1 MSENL
6 LLALAA
12 IIAVGIFS
20 QWLAWVLRLPSIIL
34 LLLAGLLLGPF
45 TGFLDPDTLLGEFL
59 APLVSASIAVILF
72 EGSLNLRLE
81 EIRHKATL
89 VINLVTVGALVT
101 CVGVSVAARFLLGL
115 SWPLAILLGS
125 ILIVSGPTVIA
136 PLLNHVRPRKPLGPI
151 LKWESILIDP
161 LGAICAVL
169 VFETITHEKA
179 GIWPALALLKTLFLG
194 VFAGYFLA
202 RILILIMRRYLV
214 PEYLEIPF
222 FLMFVMVGFAATS
235 YLQPETGLLTV
246 TVMGA
251 YLANQN
257 AVSIK
262 HVAAFKENLAIPLL
276 ANLFIL
282 LAARLDLNALKNLSL
297 REILFLAVLIFL
309 VRPLAVFFSS
319 LRSGLRWQERLFLSG
334 IAPRGIVAAAMAS
347 LFALHLKGQGFHD
360 AEKLVTLTFL
370 VILTTVFLNGLWA
383 RPLAC
388 LLKVCQRD
396 PNGVLFV
403 GAQDWAREMA
413 RALYEEGIEIL
424 LVDTNWFHIKAA
436 EREGL
441 PHFYASIFSD
451 CVLEEVE
458 FEGLGKLLALTANDE
473 VNSLAVVHFAE
484 IFGRKEVYQLPP
496 SREGNG
502 CLRATPHAKG
512 RILFGEEIDFQ
523 YLEGLYR
530 RGYGVRK
537 LRLSRYFGYEKAF
550 KCFNGMMIPLFL
562 VSEDRKKVFVY
573 TADYRPRP
581 RPGQL
586 LIVFAPLQRKI

>member
-1 MSENL
+1 MTQNI

-12 IIAVGIFS
+12 IIAIGILS
-20 QWLAWVLRLPSIIL
+20 QWLAWILRLPSIIL
-34 LLLAGLLLGPF
+34 LLLAGLTLGPF
-45 TGFLDPDTLLGEFL
+45 TGFLNPDLLLGNFL
-59 APLVSASIAVILF
+59 TPLVSASIAVILF
-72 EGSLNLRLE
+72 EGSLNLRFE
-81 EIRHKATL
+81 EIRNKATF
-89 VINLVTVGALVT
+89 VINLVSIGALVT
-101 CVGVSVAARFLLGL
+101 WFGIALLARLLLGL
-115 SWPLAILLGS
+115 SWPVAILLGA

-136 PLLNHVRPRKPLGPI
+136 PLLNHSRPRRPLGAI

-169 VFETITHEKA
+169 VFETITHERS

-194 VFAGYFLA
+194 FGVGYSLA
-202 RILILIMRRYLV
+202 KILIWVMRRYFV
-214 PEYLEIPF
+214 PEYLEVPF
-222 FLMFVMVGFAATS
+222 FLMFVMIGFATTS

-257 AVSIK
+257 VISIK
-262 HVAAFKENLAIPLL
+262 HVAAFKENLATPLL

-282 LAARLDLNALKNLSL
+282 LAARLDPSSLQEISLK
-297 REILFLAVLIFL
+297 EILFLGAIIFL
-309 VRPLAVFFSS
+309 IRPLAVFTSS
-319 LRSGLRWQERLFLSG
+319 IGSGLRLREKLFLSG

-347 LFALHLKGQGFHD
+347 LFALHLRSLGFPE

-370 VILTTVFLNGLWA
+370 VILATVFLNGLWA

-388 LLKVCQRD
+388 FLKVCQRD

-403 GAQDWAREMA
+403 GAHDWAREMA
-413 RALYEEGIEIL
+413 RALHEEGLEVL

-436 EREGL
+436 EQDGL

-484 IFGRKEVYQLPP
+484 IFGRKEVYQLAP
-496 SREGNG
+496 SREVTG
-502 CLRATPHAKG
+502 CLRSAPHAKG
-512 RILFGEEIDFQ
+512 RILFAEEVDFQ
-523 YLEGLYR
+523 YLESLYR

-537 LRLSRYFGYEKAF
+537 LRLSKYFTFEKAF
-550 KCFNGMMIPLFL
+550 RCFNGMMLPLFL
-562 VSEDRKKVFVY
+562 LSEDRKKVQIY

-581 RPGQL
+581 RPHQL
-586 LIVFAPLQRKI
+586 LIVFAPPQKY